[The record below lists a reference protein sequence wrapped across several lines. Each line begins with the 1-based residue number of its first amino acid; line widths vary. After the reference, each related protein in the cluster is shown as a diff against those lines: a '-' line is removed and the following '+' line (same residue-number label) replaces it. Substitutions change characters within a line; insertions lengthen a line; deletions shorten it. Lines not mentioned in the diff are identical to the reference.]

1 MQVIV
6 VGRAIKMA
14 INAIS
19 CSSVLLP
26 EFIRAILIH
35 AIHIHTM
42 PIHATLTPNNRC
54 GESLHLI

>member
-26 EFIRAILIH
+26 EFI
-35 AIHIHTM
+35 HIHTM

-54 GESLHLI
+54 GESLHII